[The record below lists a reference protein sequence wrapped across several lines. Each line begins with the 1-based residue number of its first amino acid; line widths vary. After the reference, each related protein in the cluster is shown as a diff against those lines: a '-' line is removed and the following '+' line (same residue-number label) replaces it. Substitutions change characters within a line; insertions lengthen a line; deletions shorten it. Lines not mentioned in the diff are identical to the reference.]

1 MSDIAQAAAPKKTG
15 TFFGEPKALAYLA
28 FTEAWER
35 FSYYGMTALLVLYMT
50 EALFL
55 PGHVEH
61 IAGFAAFRAG
71 IESIFGPMSPVALA
85 SQIYGLYTGFVYF
98 TPVFGGWIADRWMG
112 RRNAVVAGAILMSGG
127 HIAMAFDQSF
137 LLALLLLITGCGLLK
152 GNISTQVGQLYAEDD
167 AAGRTRGYS
176 IFSMGINVGATIGP
190 LACGLLA
197 QIYGWHA
204 GFGLAGIL
212 MLIGLATYLAGYRTL
227 TEETPAANR
236 TSDAPLKLGAKE
248 WRVIAALVVAMAL
261 TVPQSVAYY
270 QNSSIGLVW
279 INAHVN
285 LDVFG
290 FRIPTPW
297 FNSIDPFI
305 SIVFVPVLIALWGWQ
320 DRHGGEPDEV
330 MKIAQGAFMAA
341 VANFLLVIGSWLFHP
356 VPALFPILYDVL
368 LGIAFL
374 YYWPPLLALVSRA
387 APTGL
392 KATLLGAAFLA
403 LFVGNII
410 VGWVGTFY
418 ERMTPANFWA
428 LEGGIAVAGGV
439 VAFVL
444 ARPLMRVLAVPA
456 KVSGAG

>member
-1 MSDIAQAAAPKKTG
+1 MVDVAAPAPKQG
-15 TFFGEPKALAYLA
+15 TFFGEPKALVYLA

-61 IAGFAAFRAG
+61 IAGFAAFRNG
-71 IESIFGPMSPVALA
+71 IESVFGKMSPVALA

-98 TPVFGGWIADRWMG
+98 TPVFGGIVADRWLG
-112 RRNAVVAGAILMSGG
+112 RRRAVVTGAILMSGG

-137 LLALLLLITGCGLLK
+137 LLALFLLITGCGLLK

-176 IFSMGINVGATIGP
+176 IFSMGINVGATVGP

-204 GFGLAGIL
+204 GFGLAGVL

-227 TEETPAANR
+227 IEETPASNR
-236 TSDAPLKLGAKE
+236 TQDKPARLGARE
-248 WRVIAALVVAMAL
+248 WRTIAALVVAMVL

-270 QNSSIGLVW
+270 QNTSIGFVW
-279 INAHVN
+279 TNGHVR
-285 LDVFG
+285 LDFLG
-290 FRIPTPW
+290 FHIPTPW
-297 FNSIDPFI
+297 FGSIDPFI
-305 SIVFVPVLIALWGWQ
+305 SIVFVPFLIALWEWQ
-320 DRHGGEPDEV
+320 DRHGGEPSEI
-330 MKIAQGAFMAA
+330 MKISQGAFMAA
-341 VANFLLVIGSWLFHP
+341 VANFLLVIGCWFFNP
-356 VPALFPILYDVL
+356 VPAIFPILYDVV

-387 APTGL
+387 APTGF

-403 LFVGNII
+403 LFVGNIL

-428 LEGGIAVAGGV
+428 LEGGIALAGGV
-439 VAFVL
+439 LSFLL
-444 ARPLMRVLAVPA
+444 ARPLMNVLALPS
-456 KVSGAG
+456 K